1 MGKTVT
7 SVVSA
12 GLMIA
17 GVIATGGLGTALIV
31 AGIAVQAASAFI
43 FKDKVPG
50 SGYRDQSERKQMLRS
65 ASAPETVVVGKT
77 MMSGL
82 LFFAEEEEGEQDE
95 NEELYMALAIASHP
109 IHKLGQIYFNDDK
122 IEDLGDNAQYEFHN
136 GRTEADPYLL
146 KHAPSWKEDM
156 IGRGLAWLRLTLRF
170 DQEKFPYGVPNVK
183 SELWGKEIYDPR
195 TEKTAWSNNGAL
207 VILDYYRHYLGVPDS
222 DIDWNAF
229 KVAADICDE
238 TVQTPDGKS
247 EPRYTLNG
255 AYELEESPASV
266 LEMMHKCIAGEPTYI
281 AGKHGI
287 LMQVYNGP
295 ALLTIDESQIIDTV
309 TVTPELSLRDAT
321 NAIYGTFVDA
331 EQQYN
336 KTDFEPV
343 VIEEWIEEDG
353 LEIKENMDYRFVTSP
368 YQANRL
374 ANLYLRKKR
383 AGRRIQLRMNLD
395 GYAYRPGDVVKLE
408 LPSLGISD
416 LEFRI
421 ADWKFHPSE
430 GVEITLEEDGPYIY
444 EDLASKPFVR
454 PPFTKLPTG
463 GVPAPINLA
472 FVPLSVTDIVQ
483 GYISWQNVASDIR
496 YNTVNIL
503 QNDKVIQSIQVPGER
518 VDINGLTRGT
528 YRVEV
533 RAINVAG
540 AMSAPAISDF
550 AIQAPP
556 APIGVEITPGMFSL
570 TASPRQGDSAVFGY
584 TFEFWFSEKKLA
596 NLSENEVI
604 TKTNKVGQG
613 QFWTKDNLKAGTD
626 YWFYVRT
633 VNSYGKSQFVEAVGQ
648 ASGTPKDMLDELGNN
663 FLTAEAGQIMQEQ
676 IDFSKEAIAELEL
689 DTIDVK
695 QKVVSIDR
703 DVEAVNEAVMMNTK
717 FTTEVHFSLKE
728 EVADRKAEIF
738 RIEQVQVTDRE
749 AAARW
754 QEQITAKVD
763 YNASEILNIKDAQSS
778 YEKATAQQ
786 ISQVKADVDGVKSRV
801 TTVET
806 ATADLK
812 QSQAKFE
819 QSTTAEFG
827 EMRGYITHFETSL
840 SNVELAVSE
849 AIMQTTAQVN
859 QHSSELLQSK
869 ADVKRIANATAT
881 NEKATAELAESVKA
895 HYEDSQAEF
904 VDVRKSIAEKDKAH
918 SERTE
923 QVRAELGKNINANKE
938 EIDKTNKELS
948 DISAA
953 VTTNTKAIA
962 ETDKTLTELEQVSSS
977 RFDSNEATIANIQNT
992 QANAESSQAETTLQL
1007 AAQQN
1012 EQGSELLRAKASI
1025 RETNKIIVDNDKAYA
1040 QKFTQIDAQLGENGA
1055 RFTRVEEAL
1064 ADTQQSVAKSIER
1077 LDARFDEQEGMIE
1090 EKMQATFKQTGDG
1103 VVTHSINI
1111 TIVHNNVKYNAA
1123 GQVISAQVKNG
1134 KLESF
1139 IGYNANN
1146 FAWYNPVNG
1155 KMELFMAA
1163 KNGQLFIRDLFIE
1176 DGSITNAK
1184 IGNVIQSN
1192 NYLNGRPSWII
1203 NKNGFAE
1210 FQNIKARGE
1219 IEATSGRLKNVVIE
1233 ESCDIL
1239 GKLKV
1244 ENLEGNIVT
1253 VTQDV
1258 YHNLSFSHSN
1268 IVELF
1273 KVKRRTQK
1281 CFIWVQ
1287 GALTPYEVIPGGSS
1301 RVENRSAF
1309 AYRAPGYDSNGG
1321 EADIYID
1328 GVIQPRPNIYN
1339 MRGTSVSDT
1348 YAVNEFVLEL
1358 SPGEGVA
1365 SIGIKIPRLNSE
1377 TTRFIMRARIIVFPD
1392 NQDVIFN

>member
-222 DIDWNAF
+222 DIDWDAF
-229 KVAADICDE
+229 KSAADICDE

-295 ALLTIDESQIIDTV
+295 ALLIIDESQIIDTV

-408 LPSLGISD
+408 LPSLGISE

-463 GVPAPINLA
+463 GVPAPINLV

-503 QNDKVIQSIQVPGER
+503 QNGKVIQSIQVPGER

-570 TASPRQGDSAVFGY
+570 TAYPKQGDSAVFGY

-613 QFWTKDNLKAGTD
+613 NFWTQENLKAGHT
-626 YWFYVRT
+626 YYFYIRT
-633 VNSYGKSQFVEAVGQ
+633 INSYGKSVFVEASGVPVSLPTDIFDDLDNTVRETEAFKQLSEELKWNTESIAVLTNATYSLSTDVLQRSANAQ
-648 ASGTPKDMLDELGNN
+648 AGITQLQQLRVSDN
-663 FLTAEAGQIMQEQ
+663 EAWAQDI
-676 IDFSKEAIAELEL
+676 KRVYA
-689 DTIDVK
+689 
-695 QKVVSIDR
+695 SID
-703 DVEAVNEAVMMNTK
+703 ENA
-717 FTTEVHFSLKE
+717 
-728 EVADRKAEIF
+728 AE
-738 RIEQVQVTDRE
+738 
-749 AAARW
+749 
-754 QEQITAKVD
+754 
-763 YNASEILNIKDAQSS
+763 
-778 YEKATAQQ
+778 
-786 ISQVKADVDGVKSRV
+786 
-801 TTVET
+801 
-806 ATADLK
+806 
-812 QSQAKFE
+812 
-819 QSTTAEFG
+819 
-827 EMRGYITHFETSL
+827 
-840 SNVELAVSE
+840 
-849 AIMQTTAQVN
+849 
-859 QHSSELLQSK
+859 
-869 ADVKRIANATAT
+869 VKRA
-881 NEKATAELAESVKA
+881 
-895 HYEDSQAEF
+895 
-904 VDVRKSIAEKDKAH
+904 
-918 SERTE
+918 
-923 QVRAELGKNINANKE
+923 
-938 EIDKTNKELS
+938 
-948 DISAA
+948 
-953 VTTNTKAIA
+953 
-962 ETDKTLTELEQVSSS
+962 
-977 RFDSNEATIANIQNT
+977 QN
-992 QANAESSQAETTLQL
+992 S
-1007 AAQQN
+1007 
-1012 EQGSELLRAKASI
+1012 
-1025 RETNKIIVDNDKAYA
+1025 IVDLNKAFA
-1040 QKFTQIDAQLGENGA
+1040 ED
-1055 RFTRVEEAL
+1055 RTRV
-1064 ADTQQSVAKSIER
+1064 Q
-1077 LDARFDEQEGMIE
+1077 ARFDEQEGMIE
-1090 EKMQATFKQTGDG
+1090 EKMQATFEQSGDG

-1111 TIVHNNVKYNAA
+1111 TIKHNGVSYNAA

-1139 IGYNANN
+1139 FGYNANN

-1155 KMELFMAA
+1155 KMELFMYA

-1210 FQNIKARGE
+1210 F
-1219 IEATSGRLKNVVIE
+1219 
-1233 ESCDIL
+1233 
-1239 GKLKV
+1239 
-1244 ENLEGNIVT
+1244 
-1253 VTQDV
+1253 
-1258 YHNLSFSHSN
+1258 
-1268 IVELF
+1268 
-1273 KVKRRTQK
+1273 
-1281 CFIWVQ
+1281 
-1287 GALTPYEVIPGGSS
+1287 
-1301 RVENRSAF
+1301 
-1309 AYRAPGYDSNGG
+1309 
-1321 EADIYID
+1321 
-1328 GVIQPRPNIYN
+1328 
-1339 MRGTSVSDT
+1339 
-1348 YAVNEFVLEL
+1348 
-1358 SPGEGVA
+1358 
-1365 SIGIKIPRLNSE
+1365 
-1377 TTRFIMRARIIVFPD
+1377 
-1392 NQDVIFN
+1392 

>member
-95 NEELYMALAIASHP
+95 NEELYMALALASHP

-122 IEDLGDNAQYEFHN
+122 IEDLGNNAQYELHN

-295 ALLTIDESQIIDTV
+295 ALLIIDESQIIDTV

-613 QFWTKDNLKAGTD
+613 NFWTQENLKAGHT
-626 YWFYVRT
+626 YYFYIRT
-633 VNSYGKSQFVEAVGQ
+633 INSYGKSVFVEASGVPVSLPTDIFDDLDNTVRETEAFKQLSEELKWNTESIAVLTNATYSLSTDVLQRSANAQAGITQLQQLRVSDNEAWAQEIKEIYSAVGENKSAIRETQ
-648 ASGTPKDMLDELGNN
+648 TSITELNKAFGQTTTEIRTELKTTNDATNKRIDDTNQKLGNTDKEIGRIRADVATN
-663 FLTAEAGQIMQEQ
+663 
-676 IDFSKEAIAELEL
+676 KEAISE
-689 DTIDVK
+689 T
-695 QKVVSIDR
+695 
-703 DVEAVNEAVMMNTK
+703 N
-717 FTTEVHFSLKE
+717 
-728 EVADRKAEIF
+728 KAMAKSE
-738 RIEQVQVTDRE
+738 EQVQ
-749 AAARW
+749 
-754 QEQITAKVD
+754 
-763 YNASEILNIKDAQSS
+763 AQFG
-778 YEKATAQQ
+778 KQQ
-786 ISQVKADVDGVKSRV
+786 GMI
-801 TTVET
+801 
-806 ATADLK
+806 
-812 QSQAKFE
+812 
-819 QSTTAEFG
+819 
-827 EMRGYITHFETSL
+827 
-840 SNVELAVSE
+840 
-849 AIMQTTAQVN
+849 N
-859 QHSSELLQSK
+859 QK
-869 ADVKRIANATAT
+869 M
-881 NEKATAELAESVKA
+881 
-895 HYEDSQAEF
+895 QAEF
-904 VDVRKSIAEKDKAH
+904 S
-918 SERTE
+918 
-923 QVRAELGKNINANKE
+923 
-938 EIDKTNKELS
+938 
-948 DISAA
+948 
-953 VTTNTKAIA
+953 
-962 ETDKTLTELEQVSSS
+962 
-977 RFDSNEATIANIQNT
+977 
-992 QANAESSQAETTLQL
+992 
-1007 AAQQN
+1007 
-1012 EQGSELLRAKASI
+1012 
-1025 RETNKIIVDNDKAYA
+1025 
-1040 QKFTQIDAQLGENGA
+1040 
-1055 RFTRVEEAL
+1055 
-1064 ADTQQSVAKSIER
+1064 
-1077 LDARFDEQEGMIE
+1077 
-1090 EKMQATFKQTGDG
+1090 QTGDG

-1134 KLESF
+1134 KLESY

-1287 GALTPYEVIPGGSS
+1287 GALNPYERIPNNG
-1301 RVENRSAF
+1301 VKPENRSAF
-1309 AYRAPGYDSNGG
+1309 AYRAPFYRNGAG
-1321 EADIYID
+1321 VADIYID
-1328 GVIQPRPNIYN
+1328 GVIQPRPSIYN
-1339 MRGTSVSDT
+1339 MEDT
-1348 YAVNEFVLEL
+1348 ATTDFYAVNEFVLEL
-1358 SPGEGVA
+1358 SPGEGIA
-1365 SIGIKIPRLNSE
+1365 SVGIKIPQGGSE
-1377 TTRFIMRARIIVFPD
+1377 VTRFIMRARIIVFPD

>member
-122 IEDLGDNAQYEFHN
+122 IEDLGNNAQYEFHN

-395 GYAYRPGDVVKLE
+395 GYAYRPGDVIKLE

-472 FVPLSVTDIVQ
+472 FVPLFVTDIVQ

-503 QNDKVIQSIQVPGER
+503 QNGKVIQSIQVPGER

-540 AMSAPAISDF
+540 AMSVPAISDF

-584 TFEFWFSEKKLA
+584 TFEFWFSEKKLT

-613 QFWTKDNLKAGTD
+613 NFWMQENLKAGHT
-626 YWFYVRT
+626 YYFYIRT
-633 VNSYGKSQFVEAVGQ
+633 INSYGKSVFVEASGVPVSLPTDIFDDLDNTVRETEAFKQLSEELKWNTESIAVLTNATYSLSTDVLRYSANAQAGITQLQQLRVSDNEAWAQEIKEIYSAVGENKSAIKETQ
-648 ASGTPKDMLDELGNN
+648 TSITELNKTFGQTTTEIRTELKTTNDATNKRIDDTNQKLGNTDKEVGRIRADVATN
-663 FLTAEAGQIMQEQ
+663 
-676 IDFSKEAIAELEL
+676 KEAISE
-689 DTIDVK
+689 T
-695 QKVVSIDR
+695 
-703 DVEAVNEAVMMNTK
+703 N
-717 FTTEVHFSLKE
+717 
-728 EVADRKAEIF
+728 KAMAKSE
-738 RIEQVQVTDRE
+738 EQVQ
-749 AAARW
+749 
-754 QEQITAKVD
+754 
-763 YNASEILNIKDAQSS
+763 AQFG
-778 YEKATAQQ
+778 KQQ
-786 ISQVKADVDGVKSRV
+786 GMI
-801 TTVET
+801 
-806 ATADLK
+806 
-812 QSQAKFE
+812 
-819 QSTTAEFG
+819 
-827 EMRGYITHFETSL
+827 
-840 SNVELAVSE
+840 
-849 AIMQTTAQVN
+849 N
-859 QHSSELLQSK
+859 QK
-869 ADVKRIANATAT
+869 M
-881 NEKATAELAESVKA
+881 
-895 HYEDSQAEF
+895 QAEF
-904 VDVRKSIAEKDKAH
+904 S
-918 SERTE
+918 
-923 QVRAELGKNINANKE
+923 
-938 EIDKTNKELS
+938 
-948 DISAA
+948 
-953 VTTNTKAIA
+953 
-962 ETDKTLTELEQVSSS
+962 
-977 RFDSNEATIANIQNT
+977 
-992 QANAESSQAETTLQL
+992 
-1007 AAQQN
+1007 
-1012 EQGSELLRAKASI
+1012 
-1025 RETNKIIVDNDKAYA
+1025 
-1040 QKFTQIDAQLGENGA
+1040 
-1055 RFTRVEEAL
+1055 
-1064 ADTQQSVAKSIER
+1064 
-1077 LDARFDEQEGMIE
+1077 
-1090 EKMQATFKQTGDG
+1090 QTGDG

-1134 KLESF
+1134 KLESY

-1155 KMELFMAA
+1155 KMELFMAV
-1163 KNGQLFIRDLFIE
+1163 KNGQLFVKEAFIG
-1176 DGSITNAK
+1176 DATITSAK
-1184 IGNVIQSN
+1184 IADVLQSTN
-1192 NYLNGRPSWII
+1192 
-1203 NKNGFAE
+1203 
-1210 FQNIKARGE
+1210 
-1219 IEATSGRLKNVVIE
+1219 
-1233 ESCDIL
+1233 
-1239 GKLKV
+1239 
-1244 ENLEGNIVT
+1244 
-1253 VTQDV
+1253 
-1258 YHNLSFSHSN
+1258 FSHAN
-1268 IVELF
+1268 
-1273 KVKRRTQK
+1273 KV
-1281 CFIWVQ
+1281 
-1287 GALTPYEVIPGGSS
+1287 
-1301 RVENRSAF
+1301 
-1309 AYRAPGYDSNGG
+1309 GY
-1321 EADIYID
+1321 
-1328 GVIQPRPNIYN
+1328 QLN
-1339 MRGTSVSDT
+1339 MRTGEEIKYGNNAQGYWIETNILKRLFDKKGTMR
-1348 YAVNEFVLEL
+1348 
-1358 SPGEGVA
+1358 
-1365 SIGIKIPRLNSE
+1365 IRMGIW
-1377 TTRFIMRARIIVFPD
+1377 
-1392 NQDVIFN
+1392 

>member
-95 NEELYMALAIASHP
+95 NEELYMALALASHP

-122 IEDLGDNAQYEFHN
+122 IEDLGNNAQYEFHN
-136 GRTEADPYLL
+136 GRAEADPYLL

-222 DIDWNAF
+222 DIDWDAF
-229 KVAADICDE
+229 KSAADICDE

-336 KTDFEPV
+336 KTDFEPI

-395 GYAYRPGDVVKLE
+395 GYAYRPGDVIKLE

-503 QNDKVIQSIQVPGER
+503 QNGKVIQSIQVPGER

-570 TASPRQGDSAVFGY
+570 TAYPKQGDSAVFGY
-584 TFEFWFSEKKLA
+584 TFEFWFSEKKLT

-604 TKTNKVGQG
+604 TKTNKIGQG
-613 QFWTKDNLKAGTD
+613 NFWTQENLKAGHT
-626 YWFYVRT
+626 YYFYIRT
-633 VNSYGKSQFVEAVGQ
+633 INSYGKSVFVEASGVPVSLPTDIFDDLDNTVRETEVFKQLSEELKWNTESIAVLTNATYSLSTDVLQRSANAQAGITQLQQLRVSDNEAWAQEIKEIYSAVGENKSAIKETQ
-648 ASGTPKDMLDELGNN
+648 TSITELNKAFGQTTTEIRTELKTTNDATNKRIDDTNQKLGNTDKEVGRIRADVATN
-663 FLTAEAGQIMQEQ
+663 
-676 IDFSKEAIAELEL
+676 KEAISE
-689 DTIDVK
+689 T
-695 QKVVSIDR
+695 
-703 DVEAVNEAVMMNTK
+703 N
-717 FTTEVHFSLKE
+717 
-728 EVADRKAEIF
+728 KAMAKSE
-738 RIEQVQVTDRE
+738 EQVQ
-749 AAARW
+749 
-754 QEQITAKVD
+754 
-763 YNASEILNIKDAQSS
+763 AQFG
-778 YEKATAQQ
+778 KQQ
-786 ISQVKADVDGVKSRV
+786 GMI
-801 TTVET
+801 
-806 ATADLK
+806 
-812 QSQAKFE
+812 
-819 QSTTAEFG
+819 
-827 EMRGYITHFETSL
+827 
-840 SNVELAVSE
+840 
-849 AIMQTTAQVN
+849 N
-859 QHSSELLQSK
+859 QK
-869 ADVKRIANATAT
+869 M
-881 NEKATAELAESVKA
+881 
-895 HYEDSQAEF
+895 QAEF
-904 VDVRKSIAEKDKAH
+904 S
-918 SERTE
+918 
-923 QVRAELGKNINANKE
+923 
-938 EIDKTNKELS
+938 
-948 DISAA
+948 
-953 VTTNTKAIA
+953 
-962 ETDKTLTELEQVSSS
+962 
-977 RFDSNEATIANIQNT
+977 
-992 QANAESSQAETTLQL
+992 
-1007 AAQQN
+1007 
-1012 EQGSELLRAKASI
+1012 
-1025 RETNKIIVDNDKAYA
+1025 
-1040 QKFTQIDAQLGENGA
+1040 
-1055 RFTRVEEAL
+1055 
-1064 ADTQQSVAKSIER
+1064 
-1077 LDARFDEQEGMIE
+1077 
-1090 EKMQATFKQTGDG
+1090 QTGDG

-1139 IGYNANN
+1139 FGYNANN

-1155 KMELFMAA
+1155 KMELFMYA
-1163 KNGQLFIRDLFIE
+1163 KNGQFFIKEVFLDKASIREMVLSESIRSDNYVPGKSGFIIDVKNNKLE
-1176 DGSITNAK
+1176 MYGGNGGTTLTN
-1184 IGNVIQSN
+1184 
-1192 NYLNGRPSWII
+1192 
-1203 NKNGFAE
+1203 
-1210 FQNIKARGE
+1210 QNLYVKDETGY
-1219 IEATSGRLKNVVIE
+1219 NVVIIG
-1233 ESCDIL
+1233 DI
-1239 GKLKV
+1239 
-1244 ENLEGNIVT
+1244 T
-1253 VTQDV
+1253 
-1258 YHNLSFSHSN
+1258 
-1268 IVELF
+1268 
-1273 KVKRRTQK
+1273 
-1281 CFIWVQ
+1281 
-1287 GALTPYEVIPGGSS
+1287 
-1301 RVENRSAF
+1301 
-1309 AYRAPGYDSNGG
+1309 
-1321 EADIYID
+1321 
-1328 GVIQPRPNIYN
+1328 
-1339 MRGTSVSDT
+1339 
-1348 YAVNEFVLEL
+1348 NE
-1358 SPGEGVA
+1358 
-1365 SIGIKIPRLNSE
+1365 R
-1377 TTRFIMRARIIVFPD
+1377 
-1392 NQDVIFN
+1392 

>member
-395 GYAYRPGDVVKLE
+395 GYAYRPGDVIKLE

-503 QNDKVIQSIQVPGER
+503 QNGKVIQSIQVPGER

-613 QFWTKDNLKAGTD
+613 NFWTQENLKAGHT
-626 YWFYVRT
+626 YYFYIRT
-633 VNSYGKSQFVEAVGQ
+633 INSYGKSVFVEA
-648 ASGTPKDMLDELGNN
+648 SGVPVSLPTDIFDDLDNTVRETEAFKQLSEELNWN
-663 FLTAEAGQIMQEQ
+663 TE
-676 IDFSKEAIAELEL
+676 SIAELTNATYSL
-689 DTIDVK
+689 STDVLRYSANA
-695 QKVVSIDR
+695 QAGITQLQQLRVSD
-703 DVEAVNEAVMMNTK
+703 NEAW
-717 FTTEVHFSLKE
+717 
-728 EVADRKAEIF
+728 AQD
-738 RIEQVQVTDRE
+738 
-749 AAARW
+749 
-754 QEQITAKVD
+754 
-763 YNASEILNIKDAQSS
+763 IK
-778 YEKATAQQ
+778 
-786 ISQVKADVDGVKSRV
+786 RV
-801 TTVET
+801 
-806 ATADLK
+806 
-812 QSQAKFE
+812 
-819 QSTTAEFG
+819 
-827 EMRGYITHFETSL
+827 Y
-840 SNVELAVSE
+840 
-849 AIMQTTAQVN
+849 
-859 QHSSELLQSK
+859 
-869 ADVKRIANATAT
+869 
-881 NEKATAELAESVKA
+881 
-895 HYEDSQAEF
+895 
-904 VDVRKSIAEKDKAH
+904 
-918 SERTE
+918 
-923 QVRAELGKNINANKE
+923 
-938 EIDKTNKELS
+938 
-948 DISAA
+948 
-953 VTTNTKAIA
+953 
-962 ETDKTLTELEQVSSS
+962 
-977 RFDSNEATIANIQNT
+977 
-992 QANAESSQAETTLQL
+992 
-1007 AAQQN
+1007 
-1012 EQGSELLRAKASI
+1012 ASI
-1025 RETNKIIVDNDKAYA
+1025 EDNDKALRA
-1040 QKFTQIDAQLGENGA
+1040 EIKETQTSITELNKAFGQTTTEIRTELKTTNDATNKRIDDTNQKLGNTDKEVGRIRADVATNK
-1055 RFTRVEEAL
+1055 EAISETNK
-1064 ADTQQSVAKSIER
+1064 AMAKSE
-1077 LDARFDEQEGMIE
+1077 EQVQAQFGKQQGMINQ
-1090 EKMQATFKQTGDG
+1090 KMQAEFSQTGDG

-1134 KLESF
+1134 KLESY

-1155 KMELFMAA
+1155 KMELFMYV
-1163 KNGQLFIRDLFIE
+1163 KNGQMFMREAFINEAWLNSVVVTEYIKSGDYAPGKDGFLIDGKTGNIE
-1176 DGSITNAK
+1176 MNKGIFRGELDIGTNKTGAHTVITNERIAVYGDK
-1184 IGNVIQSN
+1184 
-1192 NYLNGRPSWII
+1192 
-1203 NKNGFAE
+1203 
-1210 FQNIKARGE
+1210 GE
-1219 IEATSGRLKNVVIE
+1219 IRVEIGR
-1233 ESCDIL
+1233 IL
-1239 GKLKV
+1239 G
-1244 ENLEGNIVT
+1244 
-1253 VTQDV
+1253 
-1258 YHNLSFSHSN
+1258 
-1268 IVELF
+1268 
-1273 KVKRRTQK
+1273 R
-1281 CFIWVQ
+1281 
-1287 GALTPYEVIPGGSS
+1287 
-1301 RVENRSAF
+1301 
-1309 AYRAPGYDSNGG
+1309 
-1321 EADIYID
+1321 
-1328 GVIQPRPNIYN
+1328 
-1339 MRGTSVSDT
+1339 
-1348 YAVNEFVLEL
+1348 
-1358 SPGEGVA
+1358 
-1365 SIGIKIPRLNSE
+1365 
-1377 TTRFIMRARIIVFPD
+1377 
-1392 NQDVIFN
+1392 

>member
-156 IGRGLAWLRLTLRF
+156 IGRGLSWLRLTLRF

-222 DIDWNAF
+222 DIDWDAF
-229 KVAADICDE
+229 KSAADICDE

-584 TFEFWFSEKKLA
+584 TFEFWFSEKKVAELT
-596 NLSENEVI
+596 ENEVI

-613 QFWTKDNLKAGTD
+613 NFWTQENLKAGHT
-626 YWFYVRT
+626 YYFYIRT
-633 VNSYGKSQFVEAVGQ
+633 INSYGKSVFVEASGVPVSLPTDIFDDLDNTVRETEAFKQLSEELKWNTESIAVLTNATYSLSTDVLQRSANAQAGITQLQQLRVSDNEARAQEIKEIYSAVGENKSAIKETQ
-648 ASGTPKDMLDELGNN
+648 TSITKLDEAIGQRFTEIRTEMDEAQADIISNSKAISN
-663 FLTAEAGQIMQEQ
+663 TNKAFAEN
-676 IDFSKEAIAELEL
+676 K
-689 DTIDVK
+689 T
-695 QKVVSIDR
+695 
-703 DVEAVNEAVMMNTK
+703 
-717 FTTEVHFSLKE
+717 
-728 EVADRKAEIF
+728 
-738 RIEQVQVTDRE
+738 QVQ
-749 AAARW
+749 
-754 QEQITAKVD
+754 AK
-763 YNASEILNIKDAQSS
+763 
-778 YEKATAQQ
+778 
-786 ISQVKADVDGVKSRV
+786 
-801 TTVET
+801 
-806 ATADLK
+806 
-812 QSQAKFE
+812 
-819 QSTTAEFG
+819 
-827 EMRGYITHFETSL
+827 
-840 SNVELAVSE
+840 
-849 AIMQTTAQVN
+849 
-859 QHSSELLQSK
+859 
-869 ADVKRIANATAT
+869 
-881 NEKATAELAESVKA
+881 
-895 HYEDSQAEF
+895 
-904 VDVRKSIAEKDKAH
+904 
-918 SERTE
+918 
-923 QVRAELGKNINANKE
+923 
-938 EIDKTNKELS
+938 
-948 DISAA
+948 
-953 VTTNTKAIA
+953 
-962 ETDKTLTELEQVSSS
+962 
-977 RFDSNEATIANIQNT
+977 
-992 QANAESSQAETTLQL
+992 
-1007 AAQQN
+1007 
-1012 EQGSELLRAKASI
+1012 
-1025 RETNKIIVDNDKAYA
+1025 
-1040 QKFTQIDAQLGENGA
+1040 
-1055 RFTRVEEAL
+1055 
-1064 ADTQQSVAKSIER
+1064 
-1077 LDARFDEQEGMIE
+1077 FDEQEGMIQ
-1090 EKMQATFKQTGDG
+1090 EKMQATFEQSGDG

-1111 TIVHNNVKYNAA
+1111 TIKHNGVSYNAA

-1134 KLESF
+1134 KLESY

-1155 KMELFMAA
+1155 KMELFMTA

-1192 NYLNGRPSWII
+1192 NYVAGKSGWII

-1258 YHNLSFSHSN
+1258 YHNLSFSHNN

-1287 GALTPYEVIPGGSS
+1287 GALNPYERIPNNG
-1301 RVENRSAF
+1301 VKPENRSAF
-1309 AYRAPGYDSNGG
+1309 AYRAPFYRNGAG
-1321 EADIYID
+1321 AADIYID
-1328 GVIQPRPNIYN
+1328 GVIQPRPSIYN
-1339 MRGTSVSDT
+1339 MEDTATSDF

-1365 SIGIKIPRLNSE
+1365 SIGIKIPQGGSE

>member
-122 IEDLGDNAQYEFHN
+122 IEDLGNNAQYEFHN
-136 GRTEADPYLL
+136 DRTEADPYLL

-295 ALLTIDESQIIDTV
+295 ALLIIDESQIIDTV

-463 GVPAPINLA
+463 GVAAPINLA

-503 QNDKVIQSIQVPGER
+503 QNGKVIQSIQVPGER

-540 AMSAPAISDF
+540 AMSAPSISDF

-584 TFEFWFSEKKLA
+584 TFEFWFSEKKLTS
-596 NLSENEVI
+596 LSENEVI

-613 QFWTKDNLKAGTD
+613 NFWTQENLKAGHT
-626 YWFYVRT
+626 YYFYIRT
-633 VNSYGKSQFVEAVGQ
+633 INSYGKSVFVEA
-648 ASGTPKDMLDELGNN
+648 SGVPVSLPTDIFDDLD
-663 FLTAEAGQIMQEQ
+663 
-676 IDFSKEAIAELEL
+676 
-689 DTIDVK
+689 
-695 QKVVSIDR
+695 
-703 DVEAVNEAVMMNTK
+703 NT
-717 FTTEVHFSLKE
+717 
-728 EVADRKAEIF
+728 
-738 RIEQVQVTDRE
+738 
-749 AAARW
+749 
-754 QEQITAKVD
+754 
-763 YNASEILNIKDAQSS
+763 
-778 YEKATAQQ
+778 
-786 ISQVKADVDGVKSRV
+786 
-801 TTVET
+801 
-806 ATADLK
+806 
-812 QSQAKFE
+812 
-819 QSTTAEFG
+819 
-827 EMRGYITHFETSL
+827 
-840 SNVELAVSE
+840 
-849 AIMQTTAQVN
+849 
-859 QHSSELLQSK
+859 
-869 ADVKRIANATAT
+869 
-881 NEKATAELAESVKA
+881 
-895 HYEDSQAEF
+895 
-904 VDVRKSIAEKDKAH
+904 
-918 SERTE
+918 
-923 QVRAELGKNINANKE
+923 
-938 EIDKTNKELS
+938 
-948 DISAA
+948 
-953 VTTNTKAIA
+953 
-962 ETDKTLTELEQVSSS
+962 
-977 RFDSNEATIANIQNT
+977 
-992 QANAESSQAETTLQL
+992 
-1007 AAQQN
+1007 
-1012 EQGSELLRAKASI
+1012 I
-1025 RETNKIIVDNDKAYA
+1025 RETEAFKQLSEELKWNTESIAVLTNATYSLSTDVLQRSANAQAGITQLQQLRVSDNEAWAQDIKRVYASIEDNDKALRA
-1040 QKFTQIDAQLGENGA
+1040 EIKETQTSITELNKAFGQTTTEIRTELKITNDATNKRIDDTNQKLGNTDKEVGRIRADVLTNKEAISETNKAMAKSEERIQVQLGE
-1055 RFTRVEEAL
+1055 
-1064 ADTQQSVAKSIER
+1064 QQ
-1077 LDARFDEQEGMIE
+1077 GMIE
-1090 EKMQATFKQTGDG
+1090 KRMQATFEQTGDG

-1155 KMELFMAA
+1155 KMELFMAV
-1163 KNGQLFIRDLFIE
+1163 KNGQLFVKEAFLDKASIREMVLSESIRSDNYVPGKSGFIIDVKNNKLE
-1176 DGSITNAK
+1176 MYGGNGGTTLTN
-1184 IGNVIQSN
+1184 
-1192 NYLNGRPSWII
+1192 
-1203 NKNGFAE
+1203 
-1210 FQNIKARGE
+1210 QNLYVKDETGY
-1219 IEATSGRLKNVVIE
+1219 NVVIIG
-1233 ESCDIL
+1233 DI
-1239 GKLKV
+1239 
-1244 ENLEGNIVT
+1244 T
-1253 VTQDV
+1253 
-1258 YHNLSFSHSN
+1258 
-1268 IVELF
+1268 
-1273 KVKRRTQK
+1273 
-1281 CFIWVQ
+1281 
-1287 GALTPYEVIPGGSS
+1287 
-1301 RVENRSAF
+1301 
-1309 AYRAPGYDSNGG
+1309 
-1321 EADIYID
+1321 
-1328 GVIQPRPNIYN
+1328 
-1339 MRGTSVSDT
+1339 
-1348 YAVNEFVLEL
+1348 NE
-1358 SPGEGVA
+1358 
-1365 SIGIKIPRLNSE
+1365 R
-1377 TTRFIMRARIIVFPD
+1377 
-1392 NQDVIFN
+1392 

>member
-146 KHAPSWKEDM
+146 KYAPSWKEDM

-207 VILDYYRHYLGVPDS
+207 VILDYYRHYLGVQDS

-395 GYAYRPGDVVKLE
+395 GYAYRPGDVIKLE

-463 GVPAPINLA
+463 GVAAPINLA

-503 QNDKVIQSIQVPGER
+503 QNGKVIQSIQVPGER

-570 TASPRQGDSAVFGY
+570 TAYPKQGDSAVFGY

-613 QFWTKDNLKAGTD
+613 NFWTQENLKAGHT
-626 YWFYVRT
+626 YYFYIRT
-633 VNSYGKSQFVEAVGQ
+633 INSYGKSVFVEASGVPVSLPTDIFDDLDNTVRETEAFKQLSEELKWNTESIAVLTNATYSLSTDVLQRSANAQAGITQLQQLRVSDNEAWAQEIKEIYSAVGENKSAIRETQ
-648 ASGTPKDMLDELGNN
+648 TSITELNKAFGQTTTEIRTELKTTNDATNKRIDDTNQKLGNTDKEIGRIRADVATN
-663 FLTAEAGQIMQEQ
+663 
-676 IDFSKEAIAELEL
+676 KEAISE
-689 DTIDVK
+689 T
-695 QKVVSIDR
+695 
-703 DVEAVNEAVMMNTK
+703 N
-717 FTTEVHFSLKE
+717 
-728 EVADRKAEIF
+728 KAMAKSE
-738 RIEQVQVTDRE
+738 EQVQ
-749 AAARW
+749 
-754 QEQITAKVD
+754 
-763 YNASEILNIKDAQSS
+763 AQFG
-778 YEKATAQQ
+778 KQQ
-786 ISQVKADVDGVKSRV
+786 GMI
-801 TTVET
+801 
-806 ATADLK
+806 
-812 QSQAKFE
+812 
-819 QSTTAEFG
+819 
-827 EMRGYITHFETSL
+827 
-840 SNVELAVSE
+840 
-849 AIMQTTAQVN
+849 N
-859 QHSSELLQSK
+859 QK
-869 ADVKRIANATAT
+869 M
-881 NEKATAELAESVKA
+881 
-895 HYEDSQAEF
+895 QAEF
-904 VDVRKSIAEKDKAH
+904 S
-918 SERTE
+918 
-923 QVRAELGKNINANKE
+923 
-938 EIDKTNKELS
+938 
-948 DISAA
+948 
-953 VTTNTKAIA
+953 
-962 ETDKTLTELEQVSSS
+962 
-977 RFDSNEATIANIQNT
+977 
-992 QANAESSQAETTLQL
+992 
-1007 AAQQN
+1007 
-1012 EQGSELLRAKASI
+1012 
-1025 RETNKIIVDNDKAYA
+1025 
-1040 QKFTQIDAQLGENGA
+1040 
-1055 RFTRVEEAL
+1055 
-1064 ADTQQSVAKSIER
+1064 
-1077 LDARFDEQEGMIE
+1077 
-1090 EKMQATFKQTGDG
+1090 QTGDG

-1155 KMELFMAA
+1155 KMELFMAV
-1163 KNGQLFIRDLFIE
+1163 KNGQLFVKEAFLDKASIREMVLSESIRSDNYVPGKSGFIIDVKNNKLE
-1176 DGSITNAK
+1176 MYGGNGGTTLTN
-1184 IGNVIQSN
+1184 
-1192 NYLNGRPSWII
+1192 
-1203 NKNGFAE
+1203 
-1210 FQNIKARGE
+1210 QNLYVKDETGY
-1219 IEATSGRLKNVVIE
+1219 NVVIIG
-1233 ESCDIL
+1233 DI
-1239 GKLKV
+1239 
-1244 ENLEGNIVT
+1244 T
-1253 VTQDV
+1253 
-1258 YHNLSFSHSN
+1258 
-1268 IVELF
+1268 
-1273 KVKRRTQK
+1273 
-1281 CFIWVQ
+1281 
-1287 GALTPYEVIPGGSS
+1287 
-1301 RVENRSAF
+1301 
-1309 AYRAPGYDSNGG
+1309 
-1321 EADIYID
+1321 
-1328 GVIQPRPNIYN
+1328 
-1339 MRGTSVSDT
+1339 
-1348 YAVNEFVLEL
+1348 NE
-1358 SPGEGVA
+1358 
-1365 SIGIKIPRLNSE
+1365 R
-1377 TTRFIMRARIIVFPD
+1377 
-1392 NQDVIFN
+1392 

>member
-122 IEDLGDNAQYEFHN
+122 IEDLGNNAQYEFHN

-146 KHAPSWKEDM
+146 KNAPSWKEDM

-222 DIDWNAF
+222 DIDWDAF
-229 KVAADICDE
+229 KSAADVCDE

-383 AGRRIQLRMNLD
+383 AGRRIQLRINLD

-408 LPSLGISD
+408 LPSLGISN

-454 PPFTKLPTG
+454 PPFTKLPTS

-503 QNDKVIQSIQVPGER
+503 QNGKVIQSIQVPGER

-570 TASPRQGDSAVFGY
+570 TAYPKQGDSAV
-584 TFEFWFSEKKLA
+584 
-596 NLSENEVI
+596 
-604 TKTNKVGQG
+604 
-613 QFWTKDNLKAGTD
+613 
-626 YWFYVRT
+626 
-633 VNSYGKSQFVEAVGQ
+633 
-648 ASGTPKDMLDELGNN
+648 
-663 FLTAEAGQIMQEQ
+663 
-676 IDFSKEAIAELEL
+676 
-689 DTIDVK
+689 
-695 QKVVSIDR
+695 
-703 DVEAVNEAVMMNTK
+703 
-717 FTTEVHFSLKE
+717 
-728 EVADRKAEIF
+728 
-738 RIEQVQVTDRE
+738 
-749 AAARW
+749 
-754 QEQITAKVD
+754 
-763 YNASEILNIKDAQSS
+763 
-778 YEKATAQQ
+778 
-786 ISQVKADVDGVKSRV
+786 
-801 TTVET
+801 
-806 ATADLK
+806 
-812 QSQAKFE
+812 
-819 QSTTAEFG
+819 
-827 EMRGYITHFETSL
+827 
-840 SNVELAVSE
+840 
-849 AIMQTTAQVN
+849 
-859 QHSSELLQSK
+859 
-869 ADVKRIANATAT
+869 
-881 NEKATAELAESVKA
+881 
-895 HYEDSQAEF
+895 
-904 VDVRKSIAEKDKAH
+904 
-918 SERTE
+918 
-923 QVRAELGKNINANKE
+923 
-938 EIDKTNKELS
+938 
-948 DISAA
+948 
-953 VTTNTKAIA
+953 
-962 ETDKTLTELEQVSSS
+962 
-977 RFDSNEATIANIQNT
+977 
-992 QANAESSQAETTLQL
+992 
-1007 AAQQN
+1007 
-1012 EQGSELLRAKASI
+1012 
-1025 RETNKIIVDNDKAYA
+1025 
-1040 QKFTQIDAQLGENGA
+1040 
-1055 RFTRVEEAL
+1055 
-1064 ADTQQSVAKSIER
+1064 
-1077 LDARFDEQEGMIE
+1077 
-1090 EKMQATFKQTGDG
+1090 
-1103 VVTHSINI
+1103 
-1111 TIVHNNVKYNAA
+1111 
-1123 GQVISAQVKNG
+1123 
-1134 KLESF
+1134 
-1139 IGYNANN
+1139 
-1146 FAWYNPVNG
+1146 
-1155 KMELFMAA
+1155 
-1163 KNGQLFIRDLFIE
+1163 
-1176 DGSITNAK
+1176 
-1184 IGNVIQSN
+1184 
-1192 NYLNGRPSWII
+1192 
-1203 NKNGFAE
+1203 
-1210 FQNIKARGE
+1210 
-1219 IEATSGRLKNVVIE
+1219 
-1233 ESCDIL
+1233 
-1239 GKLKV
+1239 
-1244 ENLEGNIVT
+1244 
-1253 VTQDV
+1253 
-1258 YHNLSFSHSN
+1258 
-1268 IVELF
+1268 
-1273 KVKRRTQK
+1273 
-1281 CFIWVQ
+1281 
-1287 GALTPYEVIPGGSS
+1287 
-1301 RVENRSAF
+1301 
-1309 AYRAPGYDSNGG
+1309 
-1321 EADIYID
+1321 
-1328 GVIQPRPNIYN
+1328 
-1339 MRGTSVSDT
+1339 
-1348 YAVNEFVLEL
+1348 
-1358 SPGEGVA
+1358 
-1365 SIGIKIPRLNSE
+1365 
-1377 TTRFIMRARIIVFPD
+1377 
-1392 NQDVIFN
+1392 

>member
-395 GYAYRPGDVVKLE
+395 GYAYRPGDVIKLE

-472 FVPLSVTDIVQ
+472 FAPLSVTDIVQ

-503 QNDKVIQSIQVPGER
+503 QNGKVIQSIQVPGER

-584 TFEFWFSEKKLA
+584 TFEFWFSEKKLT

-613 QFWTKDNLKAGTD
+613 NFWTQENLKAGHT
-626 YWFYVRT
+626 YYFYIRT
-633 VNSYGKSQFVEAVGQ
+633 INSYGKSVFVEASGVPVSLPTDIFDDLDNTVRETEAFKQLSEELKWNTESIAVLTNATYSLSTDVLQRSANAQAGITQLQQLRVSDNEAWAQEIKEIYSAVGENKSAIKETQ
-648 ASGTPKDMLDELGNN
+648 TSITELNKAFGQTTTEIRTELKTTNDATN
-663 FLTAEAGQIMQEQ
+663 KRIDSTNQNLANTDKEVGRVRADVLTN
-676 IDFSKEAIAELEL
+676 KEAISETNKAMA
-689 DTIDVK
+689 K
-695 QKVVSIDR
+695 S
-703 DVEAVNEAVMMNTK
+703 
-717 FTTEVHFSLKE
+717 E
-728 EVADRKAEIF
+728 E
-738 RIEQVQVTDRE
+738 RIQVQLG
-749 AAARW
+749 
-754 QEQITAKVD
+754 K
-763 YNASEILNIKDAQSS
+763 
-778 YEKATAQQ
+778 QQ
-786 ISQVKADVDGVKSRV
+786 GMI
-801 TTVET
+801 
-806 ATADLK
+806 
-812 QSQAKFE
+812 
-819 QSTTAEFG
+819 
-827 EMRGYITHFETSL
+827 
-840 SNVELAVSE
+840 
-849 AIMQTTAQVN
+849 N
-859 QHSSELLQSK
+859 QK
-869 ADVKRIANATAT
+869 M
-881 NEKATAELAESVKA
+881 
-895 HYEDSQAEF
+895 QAEF
-904 VDVRKSIAEKDKAH
+904 S
-918 SERTE
+918 
-923 QVRAELGKNINANKE
+923 
-938 EIDKTNKELS
+938 
-948 DISAA
+948 
-953 VTTNTKAIA
+953 
-962 ETDKTLTELEQVSSS
+962 
-977 RFDSNEATIANIQNT
+977 
-992 QANAESSQAETTLQL
+992 
-1007 AAQQN
+1007 
-1012 EQGSELLRAKASI
+1012 
-1025 RETNKIIVDNDKAYA
+1025 
-1040 QKFTQIDAQLGENGA
+1040 
-1055 RFTRVEEAL
+1055 
-1064 ADTQQSVAKSIER
+1064 
-1077 LDARFDEQEGMIE
+1077 
-1090 EKMQATFKQTGDG
+1090 QTGDG

-1155 KMELFMAA
+1155 KMELFMYV
-1163 KNGQLFIRDLFIE
+1163 KNGQMFMREAFINEAWLNSVVVTEYIKSGDYAPGKSGFLIDGKTSNIE
-1176 DGSITNAK
+1176 MNKGIFRGELDIGTNKTGAHTVITNERIAVYGDK
-1184 IGNVIQSN
+1184 
-1192 NYLNGRPSWII
+1192 
-1203 NKNGFAE
+1203 
-1210 FQNIKARGE
+1210 GE
-1219 IEATSGRLKNVVIE
+1219 IRVEIGR
-1233 ESCDIL
+1233 IL
-1239 GKLKV
+1239 G
-1244 ENLEGNIVT
+1244 
-1253 VTQDV
+1253 
-1258 YHNLSFSHSN
+1258 
-1268 IVELF
+1268 
-1273 KVKRRTQK
+1273 R
-1281 CFIWVQ
+1281 
-1287 GALTPYEVIPGGSS
+1287 
-1301 RVENRSAF
+1301 
-1309 AYRAPGYDSNGG
+1309 
-1321 EADIYID
+1321 
-1328 GVIQPRPNIYN
+1328 
-1339 MRGTSVSDT
+1339 
-1348 YAVNEFVLEL
+1348 
-1358 SPGEGVA
+1358 
-1365 SIGIKIPRLNSE
+1365 
-1377 TTRFIMRARIIVFPD
+1377 
-1392 NQDVIFN
+1392 

>member
-50 SGYRDQSERKQMLRS
+50 SGYREQSERKQMLRS

-95 NEELYMALAIASHP
+95 NEELYMALALASHP

-122 IEDLGDNAQYEFHN
+122 IEDLGNNAQYELHN

-287 LMQVYNGP
+287 LMQIYNGP

-584 TFEFWFSEKKLA
+584 TFEFWFSEKKLT

-613 QFWTKDNLKAGTD
+613 NFWTQENLKAGHT
-626 YWFYVRT
+626 YYFYIRT
-633 VNSYGKSQFVEAVGQ
+633 INSYGKSVFVEASGVPVSLPTDIFDDLDNTVRETEAFKQLSEELKWNTESIAVLTNATYSLSTDVLRYSANAQ
-648 ASGTPKDMLDELGNN
+648 AGITQLQQLRVSDN
-663 FLTAEAGQIMQEQ
+663 EAWAQDI
-676 IDFSKEAIAELEL
+676 KRVYA
-689 DTIDVK
+689 
-695 QKVVSIDR
+695 SID
-703 DVEAVNEAVMMNTK
+703 ENA
-717 FTTEVHFSLKE
+717 
-728 EVADRKAEIF
+728 AE
-738 RIEQVQVTDRE
+738 
-749 AAARW
+749 
-754 QEQITAKVD
+754 
-763 YNASEILNIKDAQSS
+763 
-778 YEKATAQQ
+778 
-786 ISQVKADVDGVKSRV
+786 
-801 TTVET
+801 
-806 ATADLK
+806 
-812 QSQAKFE
+812 
-819 QSTTAEFG
+819 
-827 EMRGYITHFETSL
+827 
-840 SNVELAVSE
+840 
-849 AIMQTTAQVN
+849 
-859 QHSSELLQSK
+859 
-869 ADVKRIANATAT
+869 VKRA
-881 NEKATAELAESVKA
+881 
-895 HYEDSQAEF
+895 
-904 VDVRKSIAEKDKAH
+904 
-918 SERTE
+918 
-923 QVRAELGKNINANKE
+923 
-938 EIDKTNKELS
+938 
-948 DISAA
+948 
-953 VTTNTKAIA
+953 
-962 ETDKTLTELEQVSSS
+962 
-977 RFDSNEATIANIQNT
+977 QN
-992 QANAESSQAETTLQL
+992 S
-1007 AAQQN
+1007 
-1012 EQGSELLRAKASI
+1012 
-1025 RETNKIIVDNDKAYA
+1025 IVDLNKAFA
-1040 QKFTQIDAQLGENGA
+1040 EDRTRVQA
-1055 RFTRVEEAL
+1055 RFN
-1064 ADTQQSVAKSIER
+1064 
-1077 LDARFDEQEGMIE
+1077 EQEGMIE
-1090 EKMQATFKQTGDG
+1090 EKMQATFKQSGDG

-1111 TIVHNNVKYNAA
+1111 TIKHNGVSYNAA

-1192 NYLNGRPSWII
+1192 NYVAGKSGWIT

-1253 VTQDV
+1253 VTRDV

-1287 GALTPYEVIPGGSS
+1287 GALNPYEMIPNGSS

-1309 AYRAPGYDSNGG
+1309 AYRAPGYNSNGG

-1339 MRGTSVSDT
+1339 MRGASVSDT

>member
-395 GYAYRPGDVVKLE
+395 GYAYRPGDVIKLE

-463 GVPAPINLA
+463 GVAAPINLA

-503 QNDKVIQSIQVPGER
+503 QNGKVIQSIQVPGER

-556 APIGVEITPGMFSL
+556 APISVEITPGMFSL

-613 QFWTKDNLKAGTD
+613 NFWTQENLKAGHT
-626 YWFYVRT
+626 YYFYIRT
-633 VNSYGKSQFVEAVGQ
+633 INSYGKSVFVEASGVPVSLPTDIFDDLDNTVRETEAFKQLSEELKWNTESIAVLTNATYSLSTDVLQRSANAQAGITQLQQLRVSDNEAWAQEIKEIYSAVGENKSAIRETQ
-648 ASGTPKDMLDELGNN
+648 TSITELNKAFGQTTTEIRTELKTTNDATNKRIDDTNQKLGNTDKEIGRIRADVATN
-663 FLTAEAGQIMQEQ
+663 
-676 IDFSKEAIAELEL
+676 KEAISE
-689 DTIDVK
+689 T
-695 QKVVSIDR
+695 
-703 DVEAVNEAVMMNTK
+703 N
-717 FTTEVHFSLKE
+717 
-728 EVADRKAEIF
+728 KAMAKSE
-738 RIEQVQVTDRE
+738 EQVQ
-749 AAARW
+749 
-754 QEQITAKVD
+754 
-763 YNASEILNIKDAQSS
+763 AQFG
-778 YEKATAQQ
+778 KQQ
-786 ISQVKADVDGVKSRV
+786 GMI
-801 TTVET
+801 
-806 ATADLK
+806 
-812 QSQAKFE
+812 
-819 QSTTAEFG
+819 
-827 EMRGYITHFETSL
+827 
-840 SNVELAVSE
+840 
-849 AIMQTTAQVN
+849 N
-859 QHSSELLQSK
+859 QK
-869 ADVKRIANATAT
+869 M
-881 NEKATAELAESVKA
+881 
-895 HYEDSQAEF
+895 QAEF
-904 VDVRKSIAEKDKAH
+904 S
-918 SERTE
+918 
-923 QVRAELGKNINANKE
+923 
-938 EIDKTNKELS
+938 
-948 DISAA
+948 
-953 VTTNTKAIA
+953 
-962 ETDKTLTELEQVSSS
+962 
-977 RFDSNEATIANIQNT
+977 
-992 QANAESSQAETTLQL
+992 
-1007 AAQQN
+1007 
-1012 EQGSELLRAKASI
+1012 
-1025 RETNKIIVDNDKAYA
+1025 
-1040 QKFTQIDAQLGENGA
+1040 
-1055 RFTRVEEAL
+1055 
-1064 ADTQQSVAKSIER
+1064 
-1077 LDARFDEQEGMIE
+1077 
-1090 EKMQATFKQTGDG
+1090 QTGDG

-1155 KMELFMAA
+1155 KMELFMTA

-1287 GALTPYEVIPGGSS
+1287 GALNPYERIPNNG
-1301 RVENRSAF
+1301 VKPENRSAF
-1309 AYRAPGYDSNGG
+1309 AYRAPMYRNGAG
-1321 EADIYID
+1321 VADIYID
-1328 GVIQPRPNIYN
+1328 GVIQPRPGIYN
-1339 MRGTSVSDT
+1339 MEDT
-1348 YAVNEFVLEL
+1348 ATTDFYAVNEFVLEL
-1358 SPGEGVA
+1358 SPGEGIA
-1365 SIGIKIPRLNSE
+1365 SVGIKIPQGGGE
-1377 TTRFIMRARIIVFPD
+1377 VTRFIMRARIIVFPD

>member
-122 IEDLGDNAQYEFHN
+122 IEDLGNNAQYEFHN
-136 GRTEADPYLL
+136 DRTEADPYLL

-408 LPSLGISD
+408 LPSLGISE

-463 GVPAPINLA
+463 GVPAPINLV

-503 QNDKVIQSIQVPGER
+503 QNGKVIQSIQVPGER

-570 TASPRQGDSAVFGY
+570 TAYPKQGDSAVFGY

-613 QFWTKDNLKAGTD
+613 NFWTQENLKAGHT
-626 YWFYVRT
+626 YYFYIRT
-633 VNSYGKSQFVEAVGQ
+633 INSYGKSVFVEASGVPVSLPTDIFDDLDNTVRETEAFKQLSEELKWNTESIAVLTNATYSLSTDVLQRSANAQAGITQLQQLRVSDNEARAQEIKEIYSAVGENKSAIKETQ
-648 ASGTPKDMLDELGNN
+648 TSITKLDEAFGQR
-663 FLTAEAGQIMQEQ
+663 FTAIRTDMDNAQADIISNSQ
-676 IDFSKEAIAELEL
+676 AISNTNKAFAENK
-689 DTIDVK
+689 T
-695 QKVVSIDR
+695 
-703 DVEAVNEAVMMNTK
+703 
-717 FTTEVHFSLKE
+717 
-728 EVADRKAEIF
+728 
-738 RIEQVQVTDRE
+738 QVQ
-749 AAARW
+749 
-754 QEQITAKVD
+754 AK
-763 YNASEILNIKDAQSS
+763 
-778 YEKATAQQ
+778 
-786 ISQVKADVDGVKSRV
+786 
-801 TTVET
+801 
-806 ATADLK
+806 
-812 QSQAKFE
+812 
-819 QSTTAEFG
+819 
-827 EMRGYITHFETSL
+827 
-840 SNVELAVSE
+840 
-849 AIMQTTAQVN
+849 
-859 QHSSELLQSK
+859 
-869 ADVKRIANATAT
+869 
-881 NEKATAELAESVKA
+881 
-895 HYEDSQAEF
+895 
-904 VDVRKSIAEKDKAH
+904 
-918 SERTE
+918 
-923 QVRAELGKNINANKE
+923 
-938 EIDKTNKELS
+938 
-948 DISAA
+948 
-953 VTTNTKAIA
+953 
-962 ETDKTLTELEQVSSS
+962 
-977 RFDSNEATIANIQNT
+977 
-992 QANAESSQAETTLQL
+992 
-1007 AAQQN
+1007 
-1012 EQGSELLRAKASI
+1012 
-1025 RETNKIIVDNDKAYA
+1025 
-1040 QKFTQIDAQLGENGA
+1040 
-1055 RFTRVEEAL
+1055 
-1064 ADTQQSVAKSIER
+1064 
-1077 LDARFDEQEGMIE
+1077 FDEQEGMIQ
-1090 EKMQATFKQTGDG
+1090 EKMQATFEQSGDG

-1111 TIVHNNVKYNAA
+1111 TIKHNGVSYNAA

-1139 IGYNANN
+1139 FGYNANN

-1192 NYLNGRPSWII
+1192 NYVAGKSGWII

-1210 FQNIKARGE
+1210 LQNIKARGE

-1258 YHNLSFSHSN
+1258 YHNLSFSHNN

-1287 GALTPYEVIPGGSS
+1287 GALNPYERIPNNG
-1301 RVENRSAF
+1301 VKPENRSAF
-1309 AYRAPGYDSNGG
+1309 AYRAPFYRNGAG
-1321 EADIYID
+1321 AADIYID
-1328 GVIQPRPNIYN
+1328 GVIQPRPSIYN
-1339 MRGTSVSDT
+1339 MEDTATSDF

-1365 SIGIKIPRLNSE
+1365 SIGIKIPQGGSE

>member
-1 MGKTVT
+1 
-7 SVVSA
+7 
-12 GLMIA
+12 
-17 GVIATGGLGTALIV
+17 
-31 AGIAVQAASAFI
+31 
-43 FKDKVPG
+43 
-50 SGYRDQSERKQMLRS
+50 
-65 ASAPETVVVGKT
+65 
-77 MMSGL
+77 
-82 LFFAEEEEGEQDE
+82 
-95 NEELYMALAIASHP
+95 
-109 IHKLGQIYFNDDK
+109 DK

-136 GRTEADPYLL
+136 GRTEVDPYLL
-146 KHAPSWKEDM
+146 KKAPSWKEDM

-195 TEKTAWSNNGAL
+195 TEKTEWSNNGAL

-222 DIDWNAF
+222 DIDWDAF
-229 KVAADICDE
+229 KSAADICDE
-238 TVQTPDGKS
+238 TVQTPDGKN

-463 GVPAPINLA
+463 GVAAPINLA

-503 QNDKVIQSIQVPGER
+503 QNGKVIQSIQVPGER

-540 AMSAPAISDF
+540 AMSSPAISDF

-556 APIGVEITPGMFSL
+556 SPIGVEITPGMFSL
-570 TASPRQGDSAVFGY
+570 TASPKQGDSAVFGY

-613 QFWTKDNLKAGTD
+613 NFWTQENLKAGHT
-626 YWFYVRT
+626 YYFYIRT
-633 VNSYGKSQFVEAVGQ
+633 INSYGKSVFVEA
-648 ASGTPKDMLDELGNN
+648 SGVPVSLPSDIFDDLDNTVRETDA
-663 FLTAEAGQIMQEQ
+663 F
-676 IDFSKEAIAELEL
+676 KEL
-689 DTIDVK
+689 DKKLD
-695 QKVVSIDR
+695 
-703 DVEAVNEAVMMNTK
+703 
-717 FTTEVHFSLKE
+717 
-728 EVADRKAEIF
+728 
-738 RIEQVQVTDRE
+738 
-749 AAARW
+749 W
-754 QEQITAKVD
+754 
-763 YNASEILNIKDAQSS
+763 NA
-778 YEKATAQQ
+778 
-786 ISQVKADVDGVKSRV
+786 
-801 TTVET
+801 ET
-806 ATADLK
+806 AIILSNEDSRLSRRLLVSHG
-812 QSQAKFE
+812 QSQAGIK
-819 QSTTAEFG
+819 
-827 EMRGYITHFETSL
+827 
-840 SNVELAVSE
+840 ELW
-849 AIMQTTAQVN
+849 
-859 QHSSELLQSK
+859 
-869 ADVKRIANATAT
+869 
-881 NEKATAELAESVKA
+881 
-895 HYEDSQAEF
+895 
-904 VDVRKSIAEKDKAH
+904 
-918 SERTE
+918 
-923 QVRAELGKNINANKE
+923 QVRATDNEAWAQEVKEIYSAVGDNKSAIKE
-938 EIDKTNKELS
+938 TQTSITKLDEAFGQRFTEIRTEMDKAQADIVSNSTAISNTNK
-948 DISAA
+948 AF
-953 VTTNTKAIA
+953 A
-962 ETDKTLTELEQVSSS
+962 ENKTQVQAKFDK
-977 RFDSNEATIANIQNT
+977 
-992 QANAESSQAETTLQL
+992 
-1007 AAQQN
+1007 
-1012 EQGSELLRAKASI
+1012 
-1025 RETNKIIVDNDKAYA
+1025 
-1040 QKFTQIDAQLGENGA
+1040 
-1055 RFTRVEEAL
+1055 
-1064 ADTQQSVAKSIER
+1064 
-1077 LDARFDEQEGMIE
+1077 QEGMIQ
-1090 EKMQATFKQTGDG
+1090 EKMQATFEQSGDG

-1139 IGYNANN
+1139 FGYNANN
-1146 FAWYNPVNG
+1146 FAWYNPANG
-1155 KMELFMAA
+1155 KMELFMYA
-1163 KNGQLFIRDLFIE
+1163 KDGQLFIRDLFIE

-1192 NYLNGRPSWII
+1192 NYVAGKSGWII
-1203 NKNGFAE
+1203 NKSGFSE

-1219 IEATSGRLKNVVIE
+1219 IDATSGRLKNVVIE
-1233 ESCDIL
+1233 ESCEIL
-1239 GKLKV
+1239 GKLNV
-1244 ENLEGNIVT
+1244 ENLEGNIISIHR
-1253 VTQDV
+1253 D
-1258 YHNLSFSHSN
+1258 N
-1268 IVELF
+1268 IYLREIWNDGNIHTIF
-1273 KVKRRTQK
+1273 KVKQRSQYCT
-1281 CFIWVQ
+1281 IWVD
-1287 GALTPYEVIPGGSS
+1287 GTITADETIPINAIHK
-1301 RVENRSAF
+1301 VENRAVI
-1309 AYRAPGYDSNGG
+1309 AYRAPGFPIERAMFSVFMDGKEVDFNSHIYPLVTGNVAGFYAANDITITIPPGNSIVEIGIRIPHIPGESNGVLIRG
-1321 EADIYID
+1321 RVFLLPHSDE
-1328 GVIQPRPNIYN
+1328 VILIN
-1339 MRGTSVSDT
+1339 
-1348 YAVNEFVLEL
+1348 
-1358 SPGEGVA
+1358 
-1365 SIGIKIPRLNSE
+1365 
-1377 TTRFIMRARIIVFPD
+1377 
-1392 NQDVIFN
+1392 

>member
-395 GYAYRPGDVVKLE
+395 GYAYRPGDVIKLE

-444 EDLASKPFVR
+444 EDLVSKPFVR

-472 FVPLSVTDIVQ
+472 FAPLSVTDIVQ

-503 QNDKVIQSIQVPGER
+503 QNGKVIQSIQVLGER

-613 QFWTKDNLKAGTD
+613 NFWTQENLKAGHT
-626 YWFYVRT
+626 YYFYIRT
-633 VNSYGKSQFVEAVGQ
+633 INSYGKSVFVEASGVPVSLPTDIFDDLDNTVRETEAFKQLSEELKWNTESIAVLTNATYSLSTDVLQRSANAQAGITQLQQLRVSDNEAWAQEIKEIYSAVGENKSAIRETQ
-648 ASGTPKDMLDELGNN
+648 TSITELNKAFGQTTTEIRTELKTTNDATNKRIDDTNQKLGNTDKEIGRIRADVATN
-663 FLTAEAGQIMQEQ
+663 
-676 IDFSKEAIAELEL
+676 KEAISE
-689 DTIDVK
+689 T
-695 QKVVSIDR
+695 
-703 DVEAVNEAVMMNTK
+703 N
-717 FTTEVHFSLKE
+717 
-728 EVADRKAEIF
+728 KAMAKSE
-738 RIEQVQVTDRE
+738 EQVQ
-749 AAARW
+749 
-754 QEQITAKVD
+754 
-763 YNASEILNIKDAQSS
+763 AQFG
-778 YEKATAQQ
+778 KQQ
-786 ISQVKADVDGVKSRV
+786 GMI
-801 TTVET
+801 
-806 ATADLK
+806 
-812 QSQAKFE
+812 
-819 QSTTAEFG
+819 
-827 EMRGYITHFETSL
+827 
-840 SNVELAVSE
+840 
-849 AIMQTTAQVN
+849 N
-859 QHSSELLQSK
+859 QK
-869 ADVKRIANATAT
+869 M
-881 NEKATAELAESVKA
+881 
-895 HYEDSQAEF
+895 QAEF
-904 VDVRKSIAEKDKAH
+904 S
-918 SERTE
+918 
-923 QVRAELGKNINANKE
+923 
-938 EIDKTNKELS
+938 
-948 DISAA
+948 
-953 VTTNTKAIA
+953 
-962 ETDKTLTELEQVSSS
+962 
-977 RFDSNEATIANIQNT
+977 
-992 QANAESSQAETTLQL
+992 
-1007 AAQQN
+1007 
-1012 EQGSELLRAKASI
+1012 
-1025 RETNKIIVDNDKAYA
+1025 
-1040 QKFTQIDAQLGENGA
+1040 
-1055 RFTRVEEAL
+1055 
-1064 ADTQQSVAKSIER
+1064 
-1077 LDARFDEQEGMIE
+1077 
-1090 EKMQATFKQTGDG
+1090 QTGDG

-1163 KNGQLFIRDLFIE
+1163 KNGQFFIREAFIE

-1192 NYLNGRPSWII
+1192 NYVAGKSGWII

-1287 GALTPYEVIPGGSS
+1287 GALNPYERIPNNG
-1301 RVENRSAF
+1301 VKPENRSAF
-1309 AYRAPGYDSNGG
+1309 AYRAPFYRNGAG
-1321 EADIYID
+1321 AADIYID
-1328 GVIQPRPNIYN
+1328 GVIQPRPSIYN
-1339 MRGTSVSDT
+1339 MEDTATSDF

-1365 SIGIKIPRLNSE
+1365 SIGIKIPQGGSE

>member
-222 DIDWNAF
+222 DIDWDAF
-229 KVAADICDE
+229 KSAADICDE

-395 GYAYRPGDVVKLE
+395 GYAYRPGDVIKLE

-503 QNDKVIQSIQVPGER
+503 QNGKVIQSIQVPGER

-550 AIQAPP
+550 AIQGPP

-613 QFWTKDNLKAGTD
+613 NFWTQENLKAGHT
-626 YWFYVRT
+626 YYFYIRT
-633 VNSYGKSQFVEAVGQ
+633 INSYGKSVFVEASGVPVSLPTDIFDDLDNTVRETEAFKQLSEELKWNTESIAVLTNATYSLSTDVLQRSANAQAGITQLQQLRVSDNEAWAQEIKEIYSAVGENKSAIKETQ
-648 ASGTPKDMLDELGNN
+648 TSITKLDEAIGQR
-663 FLTAEAGQIMQEQ
+663 FTAIRTDMDNAQADIISNSQ
-676 IDFSKEAIAELEL
+676 AISNTNKAFAENK
-689 DTIDVK
+689 T
-695 QKVVSIDR
+695 
-703 DVEAVNEAVMMNTK
+703 
-717 FTTEVHFSLKE
+717 
-728 EVADRKAEIF
+728 
-738 RIEQVQVTDRE
+738 QVQ
-749 AAARW
+749 
-754 QEQITAKVD
+754 AK
-763 YNASEILNIKDAQSS
+763 
-778 YEKATAQQ
+778 
-786 ISQVKADVDGVKSRV
+786 
-801 TTVET
+801 
-806 ATADLK
+806 
-812 QSQAKFE
+812 
-819 QSTTAEFG
+819 
-827 EMRGYITHFETSL
+827 
-840 SNVELAVSE
+840 
-849 AIMQTTAQVN
+849 
-859 QHSSELLQSK
+859 
-869 ADVKRIANATAT
+869 
-881 NEKATAELAESVKA
+881 
-895 HYEDSQAEF
+895 
-904 VDVRKSIAEKDKAH
+904 
-918 SERTE
+918 
-923 QVRAELGKNINANKE
+923 
-938 EIDKTNKELS
+938 
-948 DISAA
+948 
-953 VTTNTKAIA
+953 
-962 ETDKTLTELEQVSSS
+962 
-977 RFDSNEATIANIQNT
+977 
-992 QANAESSQAETTLQL
+992 
-1007 AAQQN
+1007 
-1012 EQGSELLRAKASI
+1012 
-1025 RETNKIIVDNDKAYA
+1025 
-1040 QKFTQIDAQLGENGA
+1040 
-1055 RFTRVEEAL
+1055 
-1064 ADTQQSVAKSIER
+1064 
-1077 LDARFDEQEGMIE
+1077 FDEQEGMIQ
-1090 EKMQATFKQTGDG
+1090 EKMQATFEQSGDG

-1111 TIVHNNVKYNAA
+1111 TIKHNGVSYNAA

-1134 KLESF
+1134 RLESF

-1192 NYLNGRPSWII
+1192 NYVAGKSGWII

-1210 FQNIKARGE
+1210 LQNIKARGE

-1258 YHNLSFSHSN
+1258 YHNLSFSHNN

-1287 GALTPYEVIPGGSS
+1287 GALNPYERIPNNG
-1301 RVENRSAF
+1301 VKPENRSAF
-1309 AYRAPGYDSNGG
+1309 AYRAPFYRNGAG
-1321 EADIYID
+1321 AADIYID
-1328 GVIQPRPNIYN
+1328 GVIQPRPSIYN
-1339 MRGTSVSDT
+1339 MEDTATSDF

-1365 SIGIKIPRLNSE
+1365 SIGIKIPQGGSE

>member
-238 TVQTPDGKS
+238 TVQTPNGKS

-395 GYAYRPGDVVKLE
+395 GYAYRPGDVIKLE

-463 GVPAPINLA
+463 GVAAPINLA

-503 QNDKVIQSIQVPGER
+503 QNGKVIQSIQVPGER

-540 AMSAPAISDF
+540 AMSAPSISDF

-584 TFEFWFSEKKLA
+584 TFEFWFSEKKLT

-613 QFWTKDNLKAGTD
+613 NFWTQENLKAGHT
-626 YWFYVRT
+626 YYFYIRT
-633 VNSYGKSQFVEAVGQ
+633 INSYGKSVFVEASGVPVSLPTDIFDDLDNTVRETEAFKQLSEELKWNTESIAVLTNATYSLSTDVLQRSANAQAGITQLQQLRVSDNEARAQEIKEIYSAVGENKSAIKETQ
-648 ASGTPKDMLDELGNN
+648 TSITKLDEAIGQRFTEIRTEMGKAQADIILNSQAISN
-663 FLTAEAGQIMQEQ
+663 TNKAFAEN
-676 IDFSKEAIAELEL
+676 K
-689 DTIDVK
+689 T
-695 QKVVSIDR
+695 
-703 DVEAVNEAVMMNTK
+703 
-717 FTTEVHFSLKE
+717 
-728 EVADRKAEIF
+728 
-738 RIEQVQVTDRE
+738 QVQ
-749 AAARW
+749 
-754 QEQITAKVD
+754 
-763 YNASEILNIKDAQSS
+763 
-778 YEKATAQQ
+778 
-786 ISQVKADVDGVKSRV
+786 
-801 TTVET
+801 
-806 ATADLK
+806 
-812 QSQAKFE
+812 
-819 QSTTAEFG
+819 
-827 EMRGYITHFETSL
+827 
-840 SNVELAVSE
+840 
-849 AIMQTTAQVN
+849 
-859 QHSSELLQSK
+859 
-869 ADVKRIANATAT
+869 
-881 NEKATAELAESVKA
+881 
-895 HYEDSQAEF
+895 
-904 VDVRKSIAEKDKAH
+904 
-918 SERTE
+918 
-923 QVRAELGKNINANKE
+923 
-938 EIDKTNKELS
+938 
-948 DISAA
+948 
-953 VTTNTKAIA
+953 
-962 ETDKTLTELEQVSSS
+962 
-977 RFDSNEATIANIQNT
+977 
-992 QANAESSQAETTLQL
+992 
-1007 AAQQN
+1007 
-1012 EQGSELLRAKASI
+1012 
-1025 RETNKIIVDNDKAYA
+1025 
-1040 QKFTQIDAQLGENGA
+1040 
-1055 RFTRVEEAL
+1055 
-1064 ADTQQSVAKSIER
+1064 
-1077 LDARFDEQEGMIE
+1077 ARFDEQEGMIQ
-1090 EKMQATFKQTGDG
+1090 EKMQATFKQSGDG

-1111 TIVHNNVKYNAA
+1111 TIKHNGVNYNAA

-1139 IGYNANN
+1139 FGYNANN

-1155 KMELFMAA
+1155 KMELFMYV
-1163 KNGQLFIRDLFIE
+1163 KNGQMFMREAFINEAWLNSVVVTEYIKSGDYAPGKGGFLIDGKTSNIE
-1176 DGSITNAK
+1176 MNKGIFRGELDIGTNKTGAHTVITNERIAVYGDK
-1184 IGNVIQSN
+1184 
-1192 NYLNGRPSWII
+1192 
-1203 NKNGFAE
+1203 
-1210 FQNIKARGE
+1210 GE
-1219 IEATSGRLKNVVIE
+1219 IRVEIGR
-1233 ESCDIL
+1233 IL
-1239 GKLKV
+1239 G
-1244 ENLEGNIVT
+1244 
-1253 VTQDV
+1253 
-1258 YHNLSFSHSN
+1258 
-1268 IVELF
+1268 
-1273 KVKRRTQK
+1273 R
-1281 CFIWVQ
+1281 
-1287 GALTPYEVIPGGSS
+1287 
-1301 RVENRSAF
+1301 
-1309 AYRAPGYDSNGG
+1309 
-1321 EADIYID
+1321 
-1328 GVIQPRPNIYN
+1328 
-1339 MRGTSVSDT
+1339 
-1348 YAVNEFVLEL
+1348 
-1358 SPGEGVA
+1358 
-1365 SIGIKIPRLNSE
+1365 
-1377 TTRFIMRARIIVFPD
+1377 
-1392 NQDVIFN
+1392 

>member
-122 IEDLGDNAQYEFHN
+122 IDDLGDNAQYEFHN

-395 GYAYRPGDVVKLE
+395 GYAYRPGDVIKLE

-503 QNDKVIQSIQVPGER
+503 QNGKVIQSIQVPGER

-556 APIGVEITPGMFSL
+556 APISVEITPGMFSL

-613 QFWTKDNLKAGTD
+613 NFWTQENLKAGHT
-626 YWFYVRT
+626 YYFYIRT
-633 VNSYGKSQFVEAVGQ
+633 INSYGKSVFVEASGVPVSLPTDIFDDLDNTVRETEAFKQLSEELKWNTESIAVLTNATYSLSTDVLQRSANAQ
-648 ASGTPKDMLDELGNN
+648 AGITQLQQLRVSDN
-663 FLTAEAGQIMQEQ
+663 EAWAQDI
-676 IDFSKEAIAELEL
+676 KRVYA
-689 DTIDVK
+689 
-695 QKVVSIDR
+695 SID
-703 DVEAVNEAVMMNTK
+703 ENA
-717 FTTEVHFSLKE
+717 
-728 EVADRKAEIF
+728 AE
-738 RIEQVQVTDRE
+738 
-749 AAARW
+749 
-754 QEQITAKVD
+754 
-763 YNASEILNIKDAQSS
+763 
-778 YEKATAQQ
+778 
-786 ISQVKADVDGVKSRV
+786 
-801 TTVET
+801 
-806 ATADLK
+806 
-812 QSQAKFE
+812 
-819 QSTTAEFG
+819 
-827 EMRGYITHFETSL
+827 
-840 SNVELAVSE
+840 
-849 AIMQTTAQVN
+849 
-859 QHSSELLQSK
+859 
-869 ADVKRIANATAT
+869 VKRA
-881 NEKATAELAESVKA
+881 
-895 HYEDSQAEF
+895 
-904 VDVRKSIAEKDKAH
+904 
-918 SERTE
+918 
-923 QVRAELGKNINANKE
+923 
-938 EIDKTNKELS
+938 
-948 DISAA
+948 
-953 VTTNTKAIA
+953 
-962 ETDKTLTELEQVSSS
+962 
-977 RFDSNEATIANIQNT
+977 QN
-992 QANAESSQAETTLQL
+992 S
-1007 AAQQN
+1007 
-1012 EQGSELLRAKASI
+1012 
-1025 RETNKIIVDNDKAYA
+1025 IVDLNKAFSEDRTRV
-1040 QKFTQIDAQLGENGA
+1040 QA
-1055 RFTRVEEAL
+1055 RFN
-1064 ADTQQSVAKSIER
+1064 
-1077 LDARFDEQEGMIE
+1077 EQEGMIE
-1090 EKMQATFKQTGDG
+1090 EKMQATFEQSGDG

-1111 TIVHNNVKYNAA
+1111 TIKHNGVNYNAA

-1134 KLESF
+1134 KLESY

-1258 YHNLSFSHSN
+1258 YHNLSFSHNN

-1287 GALTPYEVIPGGSS
+1287 GALNPYERIPNNG
-1301 RVENRSAF
+1301 VKPENRSAF
-1309 AYRAPGYDSNGG
+1309 AYRAPFYRNGAG
-1321 EADIYID
+1321 VADIYID
-1328 GVIQPRPNIYN
+1328 GVIQPRPSIYN
-1339 MRGTSVSDT
+1339 MEDTSTSDF

-1358 SPGEGVA
+1358 SPGEGIA
-1365 SIGIKIPRLNSE
+1365 SVGIKIPQGGSE

>member
-395 GYAYRPGDVVKLE
+395 GYAYRPGDVIKLE

-503 QNDKVIQSIQVPGER
+503 QNGKVIQSIQVPGER

-556 APIGVEITPGMFSL
+556 APISVEITPGMFSL

-613 QFWTKDNLKAGTD
+613 NFWTQENLKAGRT
-626 YWFYVRT
+626 YYFYIRT
-633 VNSYGKSQFVEAVGQ
+633 INSYGKSVFVEASGVPVSLPTDIFDDLDNTVRETEAFKQLSEELKWNTESIAVLTNATYSLSTDVLQRSANAQAGITQLQQLRVSDNEAWAQEIKEIYSAVGENKSAIKETQ
-648 ASGTPKDMLDELGNN
+648 TSITKLDEAFGQR
-663 FLTAEAGQIMQEQ
+663 FTAIRTDMDKAQADIISNSQ
-676 IDFSKEAIAELEL
+676 AISNTNKAFAENK
-689 DTIDVK
+689 T
-695 QKVVSIDR
+695 
-703 DVEAVNEAVMMNTK
+703 
-717 FTTEVHFSLKE
+717 
-728 EVADRKAEIF
+728 
-738 RIEQVQVTDRE
+738 QVQ
-749 AAARW
+749 
-754 QEQITAKVD
+754 AK
-763 YNASEILNIKDAQSS
+763 
-778 YEKATAQQ
+778 
-786 ISQVKADVDGVKSRV
+786 
-801 TTVET
+801 
-806 ATADLK
+806 
-812 QSQAKFE
+812 
-819 QSTTAEFG
+819 
-827 EMRGYITHFETSL
+827 
-840 SNVELAVSE
+840 
-849 AIMQTTAQVN
+849 
-859 QHSSELLQSK
+859 
-869 ADVKRIANATAT
+869 
-881 NEKATAELAESVKA
+881 
-895 HYEDSQAEF
+895 
-904 VDVRKSIAEKDKAH
+904 
-918 SERTE
+918 
-923 QVRAELGKNINANKE
+923 
-938 EIDKTNKELS
+938 
-948 DISAA
+948 
-953 VTTNTKAIA
+953 
-962 ETDKTLTELEQVSSS
+962 
-977 RFDSNEATIANIQNT
+977 
-992 QANAESSQAETTLQL
+992 
-1007 AAQQN
+1007 
-1012 EQGSELLRAKASI
+1012 
-1025 RETNKIIVDNDKAYA
+1025 
-1040 QKFTQIDAQLGENGA
+1040 
-1055 RFTRVEEAL
+1055 
-1064 ADTQQSVAKSIER
+1064 
-1077 LDARFDEQEGMIE
+1077 FDEQEGMIE
-1090 EKMQATFKQTGDG
+1090 EKMQATFEQTGDG

-1155 KMELFMAA
+1155 KMELFMYA

-1192 NYLNGRPSWII
+1192 NYVAGKSGWII

-1210 FQNIKARGE
+1210 LQNIKARGE

-1258 YHNLSFSHSN
+1258 YHNLSFSHNN

-1287 GALTPYEVIPGGSS
+1287 GALNPYERIPNNG
-1301 RVENRSAF
+1301 VKPENRSAF
-1309 AYRAPGYDSNGG
+1309 AYRAPFYRNGAG
-1321 EADIYID
+1321 AADIYID
-1328 GVIQPRPNIYN
+1328 GVIQPRPSIYN
-1339 MRGTSVSDT
+1339 MEDTSTSDF

-1365 SIGIKIPRLNSE
+1365 SIGIKIPQGGSE

>member
-222 DIDWNAF
+222 DIDWDAF
-229 KVAADICDE
+229 KSAADICDE

-295 ALLTIDESQIIDTV
+295 ALLIIDESQIIDTV

-463 GVPAPINLA
+463 GVPAPINLV

-503 QNDKVIQSIQVPGER
+503 QNGKVIQSIQVPGER

-540 AMSAPAISDF
+540 AMSAPSISDF

-584 TFEFWFSEKKLA
+584 TFEFWFSEKKLTS
-596 NLSENEVI
+596 LSENEVI

-613 QFWTKDNLKAGTD
+613 NFWTQENLKAGHT
-626 YWFYVRT
+626 YYFYIRT
-633 VNSYGKSQFVEAVGQ
+633 INSYGKSVFVEA
-648 ASGTPKDMLDELGNN
+648 SGVPVSLPTDIFDDLDNTVRETEAFKQLSEELKWN
-663 FLTAEAGQIMQEQ
+663 TE
-676 IDFSKEAIAELEL
+676 SIAEL
-689 DTIDVK
+689 V
-695 QKVVSIDR
+695 
-703 DVEAVNEAVMMNTK
+703 
-717 FTTEVHFSLKE
+717 
-728 EVADRKAEIF
+728 
-738 RIEQVQVTDRE
+738 
-749 AAARW
+749 
-754 QEQITAKVD
+754 
-763 YNASEILNIKDAQSS
+763 
-778 YEKATAQQ
+778 
-786 ISQVKADVDGVKSRV
+786 
-801 TTVET
+801 
-806 ATADLK
+806 
-812 QSQAKFE
+812 
-819 QSTTAEFG
+819 
-827 EMRGYITHFETSL
+827 
-840 SNVELAVSE
+840 
-849 AIMQTTAQVN
+849 
-859 QHSSELLQSK
+859 
-869 ADVKRIANATAT
+869 NAT
-881 NEKATAELAESVKA
+881 
-895 HYEDSQAEF
+895 Y
-904 VDVRKSIAEKDKAH
+904 
-918 SERTE
+918 
-923 QVRAELGKNINANKE
+923 
-938 EIDKTNKELS
+938 ELS
-948 DISAA
+948 
-953 VTTNTKAIA
+953 
-962 ETDKTLTELEQVSSS
+962 TDLLV
-977 RFDSNEATIANIQNT
+977 RDGNT
-992 QANAESSQAETTLQL
+992 QAGIKDLRKVFANQQEAW
-1007 AAQQN
+1007 AQEIKEIYSAVGEN
-1012 EQGSELLRAKASI
+1012 KSAI
-1025 RETNKIIVDNDKAYA
+1025 RETQTSITKLDEAFGQRFTAIRTDMDKAQA
-1040 QKFTQIDAQLGENGA
+1040 DIISNSQAISNTNKAFAENKTQVQ
-1055 RFTRVEEAL
+1055 
-1064 ADTQQSVAKSIER
+1064 AK
-1077 LDARFDEQEGMIE
+1077 FDEQEGMIQ
-1090 EKMQATFKQTGDG
+1090 EKMQATFKQSGDG

-1134 KLESF
+1134 KLESY

-1155 KMELFMAA
+1155 KMELFMYA
-1163 KNGQLFIRDLFIE
+1163 KNGQLFMREVFINE
-1176 DGSITNAK
+1176 AWLNSVVVTEYIKSSDYAPGKSGFLIDGKTSNIEMNKGIFRGELDIGTNKTGAHTVITNERIAVYGDK
-1184 IGNVIQSN
+1184 
-1192 NYLNGRPSWII
+1192 
-1203 NKNGFAE
+1203 
-1210 FQNIKARGE
+1210 GE
-1219 IEATSGRLKNVVIE
+1219 IRVEIGR
-1233 ESCDIL
+1233 IL
-1239 GKLKV
+1239 G
-1244 ENLEGNIVT
+1244 
-1253 VTQDV
+1253 
-1258 YHNLSFSHSN
+1258 
-1268 IVELF
+1268 
-1273 KVKRRTQK
+1273 R
-1281 CFIWVQ
+1281 
-1287 GALTPYEVIPGGSS
+1287 
-1301 RVENRSAF
+1301 
-1309 AYRAPGYDSNGG
+1309 
-1321 EADIYID
+1321 
-1328 GVIQPRPNIYN
+1328 
-1339 MRGTSVSDT
+1339 
-1348 YAVNEFVLEL
+1348 
-1358 SPGEGVA
+1358 
-1365 SIGIKIPRLNSE
+1365 
-1377 TTRFIMRARIIVFPD
+1377 
-1392 NQDVIFN
+1392 